1 MRYIPIQKLDKSFI
15 GQFAHLDF
23 YNRSFWGLKLD
34 TVIINID
41 NTPIKFI
48 EHRQDNGF
56 NSWFSQQYLS
66 SLDTL
71 DGYAIKIVKCKIDS
85 IKTDSIL
92 LTNFLEYYDTNN
104 KLQPNKSRQ
113 QAYWFK
119 KEIIKEVLIKSK
131 QL

>member
-1 MRYIPIQKLDKSFI
+1 MD
-15 GQFAHLDF
+15 
-23 YNRSFWGLKLD
+23 
-34 TVIINID
+34 
-41 NTPIKFI
+41 
-48 EHRQDNGF
+48 GF

-71 DGYAIKIVKCKIDS
+71 NGYAIKIVKCKIDS

-92 LTNFLEYYDTNN
+92 VTNFLEYYDINN
-104 KLQPNKSRQ
+104 TLQPNKSRQ